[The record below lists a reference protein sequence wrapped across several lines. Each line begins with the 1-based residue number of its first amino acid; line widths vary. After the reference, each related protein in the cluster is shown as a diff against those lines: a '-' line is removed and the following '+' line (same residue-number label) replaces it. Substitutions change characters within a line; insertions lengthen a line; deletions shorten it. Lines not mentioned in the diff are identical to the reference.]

1 MQESN
6 LSHGWLLVRTEPP
19 GANVSIDGEDR
30 GPTPLSLSEIPSG
43 FYQIEISVPGFT
55 TEQRTI
61 EISPEETIAA
71 ISIEL
76 DPSSDSDAVLVAH
89 GAVFVDSRPTGASVF
104 LDGESVGV
112 TPLIVQEVIVG
123 IHEVRIIGD
132 GYRSWLSTIQVE
144 EGQRSRVTASLEPA
158 GRR

>member
-1 MQESN
+1 M
-6 LSHGWLLVRTEPP
+6 P
-19 GANVSIDGEDR
+19 G
-30 GPTPLSLSEIPSG
+30 
-43 FYQIEISVPGFT
+43 YT

-61 EISPEETIAA
+61 EISPEEIVAA

-89 GAVFVDSRPTGASVF
+89 GTVFVDSRPTGASVF

-112 TPLIVQEVIVG
+112 TPLIIQEVIVG
-123 IHEVRIIGD
+123 SHEVRIVGD

-144 EGQRSRVTASLEPA
+144 DGQRSRVAASLEPT